1 MASVDITVATSVLA
15 LLRRDV
21 TASCIADR
29 YGVTEAQVLEW
40 QDVFVLA
47 GSLALAEFQR
57 GGKVFAH
64 LGEVCDPD
72 TDGDNGNG
80 GLGPPTT
87 KSYLRH
93 GKGGLGPPTTK
104 SYLRHGKGGLGPP
117 TTRSYLRHGKGGLGP
132 PTTSSSPHHTK
143 AGRRRRT

>member
-1 MASVDITVATSVLA
+1 MASVDITVATSVLS

-40 QDVFVLA
+40 QDVFILA

-64 LGEVCDPD
+64 LGQACDPD
-72 TDGDNGNG
+72 TYGDDGNG
-80 GLGPPTT
+80 GLGDPTT
-87 KSYLRH
+87 HHHS
-93 GKGGLGPPTTK
+93 
-104 SYLRHGKGGLGPP
+104 
-117 TTRSYLRHGKGGLGP
+117 
-132 PTTSSSPHHTK
+132 HHTK
-143 AGRRRRT
+143 ASRTQRS

>member
-1 MASVDITVATSVLA
+1 VASVDITVATSVLA

-40 QDVFVLA
+40 HDVFVLA

-64 LGEVCDPD
+64 LGEPCDPG
-72 TDGDNGNG
+72 TYGDNGNG
-80 GLGPPTT
+80 GLID
-87 KSYLRH
+87 
-93 GKGGLGPPTTK
+93 
-104 SYLRHGKGGLGPP
+104 P
-117 TTRSYLRHGKGGLGP
+117 TTRSFHPHDDVGPLRTSPGP
-132 PTTSSSPHHTK
+132 NHTK
-143 AGRRRRT
+143 ASRTRRT